1 MGTNTRCQKQLI
13 DERRDDIVRMFD
25 HYEEGLI
32 KKFEKK
38 GDSTDI
44 LTVFQWCPKNNVA
57 CVL

>member
-13 DERRDDIVRMFD
+13 DKRRDVIVRMFD

-38 GDSTDI
+38 GDITDI
-44 LTVFQWCPKNNVA
+44 LTVFQ
-57 CVL
+57 